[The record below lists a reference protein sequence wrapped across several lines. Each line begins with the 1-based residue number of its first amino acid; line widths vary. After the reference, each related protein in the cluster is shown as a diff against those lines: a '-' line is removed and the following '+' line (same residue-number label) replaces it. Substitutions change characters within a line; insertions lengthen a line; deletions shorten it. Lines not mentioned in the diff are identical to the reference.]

1 MTSTN
6 SILNSWQIFT
16 VVKLHNEEYIPY
28 LTAIQWIWASLEGW
42 KVKSGDNTAYL
53 FNLTIFLL
61 LWKFP
66 VTGNNMSLSAY
77 PIFNRLLTQTLEFQS
92 HQTLMVN
99 AFHFCSL
106 LYQCI
111 YNYVHPTFFSSRRL
125 GVLSKSNTQPP
136 EIFIVCFQNHVPFVR
151 PFSSISLFLSLFLS
165 LLVCSLNI

>member
-1 MTSTN
+1 MRNTFH
-6 SILNSWQIFT
+6 ILLPFSESEPLW
-16 VVKLHNEEYIPY
+16 K
-28 LTAIQWIWASLEGW
+28 GGRW
-42 KVKSGDNTAYL
+42 KVEIILLIYL

-77 PIFNRLLTQTLEFQS
+77 PIFNRLLTQTLESQS

-99 AFHFCSL
+99 TFHFCCL

-136 EIFIVCFQNHVPFVR
+136 EIFIVCFQNHVPFVLS
-151 PFSSISLFLSLFLS
+151 FSSISLFLSLFLL